1 VNELGS
7 VCVFCGANVGSQ
19 PIYEEA
25 AVELGQELGRRR
37 LGLVYGGGSVGL
49 MGALARAA
57 RDAGSSVVGVVPET
71 LAGREIMGE
80 QIGELIVV
88 ETMHER
94 KAIMASLAET
104 FVALPGGFGT
114 MDELFEMVTWGQIG
128 IHNKPVG
135 LLNVAGFYDALVAWV
150 DNAVDVEFIRA
161 EYRDL
166 MIVDANPG
174 DLLDRLS
181 RHVPPAGLVQWLG
194 VEDA

>member
-1 VNELGS
+1 MNELGS
-7 VCVFCGANVGSQ
+7 VCVFCGTHAGNR
-19 PIYEEA
+19 PTYEEA
-25 AVELGQELGRRR
+25 AIALGHELGRRR
-37 LGLVYGGGSVGL
+37 LGLVYGGGSIGL

-57 RDAGSSVVGVVPET
+57 QDAGSNVVGVVPAT
-71 LAGREIMGE
+71 LADREIMGD
-80 QIGELIVV
+80 QVGELIVV

-104 FVALPGGFGT
+104 FIAMPGGFGT

-135 LLNVAGFYDALVAWV
+135 LLNTAGFYDGLLAWIE
-150 DNAVDVEFIRA
+150 NAIEVEFIPA

-166 MIVDANPG
+166 LVVDPVPA
-174 DLLDRLS
+174 DLLEKLS
-181 RHVPPAGLVQWLG
+181 RHVPPLGLVQWMG